1 MLKKT
6 IIYSFVL
13 VFATIYA
20 SQGLAHSV
28 CANKRVGSP
37 NHNPRVNNPGVN
49 DPRANRSWEYKADK
63 NHNGFVGPVEAKKW
77 HKKHGHKHHPGC
89 GHQNKV

>member
-1 MLKKT
+1 MFKKI
-6 IIYSFVL
+6 IIYSFIL

-20 SQGLAHSV
+20 SQGLAHST
-28 CANKRVGSP
+28 CPNKRVGSP
-37 NHNPRVNNPGVN
+37 NHNPRANGPKVNRP
-49 DPRANRSWEYKADK
+49 WEYKSDK

-77 HKKHGHKHHPGC
+77 NKVHGHKHHPSC